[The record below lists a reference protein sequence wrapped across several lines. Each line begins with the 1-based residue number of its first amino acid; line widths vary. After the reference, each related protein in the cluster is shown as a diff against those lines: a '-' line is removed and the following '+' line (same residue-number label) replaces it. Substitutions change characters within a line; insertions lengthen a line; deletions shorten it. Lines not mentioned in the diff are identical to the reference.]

1 MLQTLVGVPMGMWLA
16 SRVIRSVTMMMG
28 FVVNMS
34 VGMLLPIMSMFVIV
48 LFRRMEPNAHG
59 HESTRGKQLV
69 GDTLM
74 QRKDGDYSAKEGR
87 RGKIR
92 GRARSSQMT

>member
-1 MLQTLVGVPMGMWLA
+1 MLQRLVCVPMGMWLA
-16 SRVIRSVTMMMG
+16 SRIIRSVTMMMG

-34 VGMLLPIMSMFVIV
+34 VGMLLPIMGMFVIV
-48 LFRRMEPNAHG
+48 LFSRMEPNAHG

-69 GDTLM
+69 GNTLI
-74 QRKDGDYSAKEGR
+74 QRNDGDYSAKEGR